1 MPSGMVGHDPLARLG
16 KVMASWDM
24 PFSRP
29 SGAARV
35 LAPFAAG
42 AALLLGACAP
52 VTYVQEPPPI
62 YVQGPPPVPTY
73 YPEAPAPQPAAN
85 PLDQLMAPIAL
96 YPDPLISLILPAA
109 AFPPDVAAA
118 GAYLKGGGDP
128 GQVDTQPWDQSVRS
142 LAHYPEVVTWMA
154 QNGPWTQTVGAAFV
168 SQPAEVMKSI
178 QRLRE
183 LARAAGTLT
192 DTPEQQVVVED
203 SYVEIEPAQPEAIYV
218 PRYDPEVV
226 FVDQPYYGYNGPY
239 FTYGPAYGAGNWL
252 TFGCNW
258 SGGGVVIVDANYW
271 HGDGGW
277 WHPRGPGPGGE
288 FVASVNA
295 RPWSFPANRARP
307 QAPGG
312 WQTHAQI
319 INPRPIAGAPARP
332 PQSAFRDIHTRGPA
346 AVSAV
351 ARNPAA
357 FKGKPINT
365 AIIARPSGTLSQAR
379 APQGQPSAVRP
390 AVEARPQPV
399 ALARPAPF
407 PAPEPRVAAAR
418 TPETPAPAVH
428 AEEEGKTGHEIV
440 PANGKPPE
448 KKNPKKEAKP
458 EPAEEKPKEGE
469 TPH

>member
-1 MPSGMVGHDPLARLG
+1 
-16 KVMASWDM
+16 
-24 PFSRP
+24 
-29 SGAARV
+29 
-35 LAPFAAG
+35 
-42 AALLLGACAP
+42 
-52 VTYVQEPPPI
+52 
-62 YVQGPPPVPTY
+62 
-73 YPEAPAPQPAAN
+73 
-85 PLDQLMAPIAL
+85 
-96 YPDPLISLILPAA
+96 
-109 AFPPDVAAA
+109 
-118 GAYLKGGGDP
+118 
-128 GQVDTQPWDQSVRS
+128 
-142 LAHYPEVVTWMA
+142 VVI
-154 QNGPWTQTVGAAFV
+154 
-168 SQPAEVMKSI
+168 KSS
-178 QRLRE
+178 QRLRA